1 MADDMTRNLTIAR
14 LLMSLDDQH
23 MAMVIGLV
31 AFYQAPSYEEGYVC
45 KSLPTMKCMQY
56 EPLYRMYLLACV
68 CDKHPPEESSSNT
81 PLGDEWSRHQT
92 ELRNDIQRHRSRE
105 A

>member
-31 AFYQAPSYEEGYVC
+31 AFYQAPSYEEGYAC

-56 EPLYRMYLLACV
+56 
-68 CDKHPPEESSSNT
+68 
-81 PLGDEWSRHQT
+81 
-92 ELRNDIQRHRSRE
+92 
-105 A
+105 

>member
-1 MADDMTRNLTIAR
+1 MCVERQILINLRFNRLIYGRSNSTHFLVMADDMTRNLTIAR

-56 EPLYRMYLLACV
+56 
-68 CDKHPPEESSSNT
+68 
-81 PLGDEWSRHQT
+81 
-92 ELRNDIQRHRSRE
+92 
-105 A
+105 